1 MNEKQ
6 RYAFPEVKPLPR
18 YRICELLDYAN
29 DYERFTEDTP
39 NIEDHRRDSIRAL
52 KELILLRDVCG
63 TAIDAATCVP
73 YESNSQE

>member
-1 MNEKQ
+1 MTEERR
-6 RYAFPEVKPLPR
+6 RYSHPEVKPISR
-18 YRICELLDYAN
+18 DRICELLDYMN

-63 TAIDAATCVP
+63 TAYDAAV
-73 YESNSQE
+73 